1 MNTELIYTALFERLK
16 TIEGFTTV
24 SRRLRHFNMVPAT
37 ERPALFLTQG
47 NQTETPKKGLK
58 AKIILEAELY
68 VYVSL
73 LDGEDSVMPQ
83 LNELLD
89 KIRVKVAPD
98 YPEMCEY
105 QTLGGIVEHCWLEG
119 TIEIFEAVDGMLDN
133 QAIATIPL
141 KILTTN

>member
-24 SRRLRHFNMVPAT
+24 SRRLRHFNMVQAT

-105 QTLGGIVEHCWLEG
+105 QTLGGIVEHCWLES
-119 TIEIFEAVDGMLDN
+119 TIEIFEAVEGMLDN

>member
-1 MNTELIYTALFERLK
+1 
-16 TIEGFTTV
+16 
-24 SRRLRHFNMVPAT
+24 MVQAT

-119 TIEIFEAVDGMLDN
+119 TIEIFEAVEGMLDN

>member
-1 MNTELIYTALFERLK
+1 MNTEAIYAALFERLK
-16 TIEGFTTV
+16 TLQGFTTV
-24 SRRLRHFNMVPAT
+24 SRRLRHFNHVSA
-37 ERPALFLTQG
+37 ESRPALFLTQG
-47 NQTETPKKGLK
+47 NQTESPKKGLK
-58 AKIILEAELY
+58 AKVVLEAELY

-83 LNELLD
+83 LNSLID
-89 KIRVKVAPD
+89 QIRVKVAPD
-98 YPEMCEY
+98 FPDVCEY

-141 KILTTN
+141 RILTTN